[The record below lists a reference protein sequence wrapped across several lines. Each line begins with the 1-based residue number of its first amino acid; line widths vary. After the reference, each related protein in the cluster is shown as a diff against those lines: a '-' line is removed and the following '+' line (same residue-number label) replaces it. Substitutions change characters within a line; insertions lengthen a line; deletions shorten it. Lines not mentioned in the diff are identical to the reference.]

1 MLEGD
6 GPIEDA
12 RAEIIEVTNQP
23 IPWAPDAPA
32 RPGAEPDEA
41 AARARLGRR
50 RAATAVA
57 GLVAIVALVVIAGQA
72 HLFSAPLPQTL
83 PSNGPTPV
91 PSTTFPAQVAGL
103 PVIGVAAAS
112 AQYVA
117 GATTS
122 SELAVGGW
130 YTARETLAVCHPTG
144 QPYTPCGELWTT
156 RLLSSATPLYAPDG
170 STLPQAP
177 GVSALET
184 IFVTPVRKPDL
195 PVTNPLEV
203 HPTIDPTALV
213 LVGHFHDD
221 RAGQCGTSSPQALGC
236 GPVFVVDAVAD
247 LTGVVRTSGPT
258 ATGLDPALTAAD
270 VVTRIRAA
278 VRPGGVV
285 LEFGPVVWFAD
296 GINFSPVEQDP
307 SGPPVDSRYVWLVR
321 GYLAGAPSWLAIDD
335 VSGRMWGPLAAVLD
349 APPVAD
355 GLPDQIEGLAVQ
367 SVGGVLQAVPRC
379 CQLVAI
385 GGYLTNDR
393 APDGCPPQDL
403 TGKPNPCSNTHLAMI
418 DKPDPILEPNDATF
432 LYDLAIPLTV
442 PAIRPLILS
451 GTTAPDPWAGLT
463 GLADR
468 VGPRLVILVGQFAD
482 PRSPECA
489 PRPGGGNAGCD
500 LSFVVDQ
507 VAWMNGAAQPAS
519 VWTSAGLS
527 PIHSPGEIDQ
537 VINNFVA
544 TDSDPAIVSMT
555 ATSPADSAALT
566 GIDESSQQT
575 RVVWVVRY
583 TQKVSGSVIV
593 SGFAVVDDA
602 TEAIVDAGE

>member
-6 GPIEDA
+6 GPVEDA

-23 IPWAPDAPA
+23 IPWSPDVPA
-32 RPGAEPDEA
+32 RQAKGPDEA

-50 RAATAVA
+50 RAATAVV
-57 GLVAIVALVVIAGQA
+57 GLVAILALVVIAGQA
-72 HLFSAPLPQTL
+72 HLFAAPLPQTL
-83 PSNGPTPV
+83 PSIEPTSV

-103 PVIGVAAAS
+103 PVIRVDAANAQDVAA
-112 AQYVA
+112 
-117 GATTS
+117 ATTS

-144 QPYTPCGELWTT
+144 QPYVPCGELWTT
-156 RLLSSATPLYAPDG
+156 RLLSSATPLFATDG

-177 GVSALET
+177 GVTALET

-236 GPVFVVDAVAD
+236 GSVFVVDAVAD
-247 LTGVVRTSGPT
+247 LTGVVRTTGPT
-258 ATGLDPALTAAD
+258 ATGLDPALSAAD
-270 VVTRIRAA
+270 VVTRIRAE

-296 GINFSPVEQDP
+296 GINFSPVELDP
-307 SGPPVDSRYVWLVR
+307 NGPPVDSRYVWLVR

-335 VSGRMWGPLAAVLD
+335 VSGRMWGPLAATPI
-349 APPVAD
+349 APPLAI
-355 GLPDQIEGLAVQ
+355 GLPDHIEGLAVQ
-367 SVGGVLQAVPRC
+367 SVGGVLQTEPRC

-385 GGYLTNDR
+385 GGYLSNDR

-418 DKPDPILEPNDATF
+418 DKPTTILEPNDATF
-432 LYDLAIPLTV
+432 LYGLAIPLTV
-442 PAIRPLILS
+442 PAIRPLIPP
-451 GTTAPDPWAGLT
+451 GTVAPDPWAGVT
-463 GLADR
+463 GLAAR
-468 VGPRLVILVGQFAD
+468 VGPREVILIGQFAD

-507 VAWMNGAAQPAS
+507 VAWMNGGAQPPS
-519 VWTSAGLS
+519 TWTSAGLS
-527 PIHSPGEIDQ
+527 PVRSPGEIAQ
-537 VINNFVA
+537 VINDFAA
-544 TDSDPAIVSMT
+544 TSANATIVSMT
-555 ATSPADSAALT
+555 ATSPADSGALT
-566 GIDESSQQT
+566 GIDESGRRM
-575 RVVWVVRY
+575 RVLWVVRY
-583 TQKVSGSVIV
+583 TQKASGSVIV

-602 TEAIVDAGE
+602 TEAIVDAGQ